1 MNKTIFLL
9 HCHFRSRN
17 WTIGFFCSLCQSKK
31 RKRGW
36 KCCLAEL
43 QVVKLFVVGGIT
55 TIATEIVHQNVFTVR
70 VVFEWVDSFRSW
82 WSYCL
87 GTRQSLSVVMFF
99 RRSESVP
106 TSKLQR
112 SMQSSNRHMESM
124 FPVASSD
131 ERCLFHL
138 AYCLVVRSW
147 KDWKWRKIERIFGGP
162 ISQVNVIVMFTWEY
176 SD

>member
-106 TSKLQR
+106 SYRRVCRVPTGIWIVCSQGLALT
-112 SMQSSNRHMESM
+112 N
-124 FPVASSD
+124 VASST
-131 ERCLFHL
+131 LL
-138 AYCLVVRSW
+138 IA
-147 KDWKWRKIERIFGGP
+147 
-162 ISQVNVIVMFTWEY
+162 
-176 SD
+176 